1 MPRDTRAIFFDL
13 DDTLYPLER
22 FVWSGFDAVAA
33 HLNRLFA
40 VDPELAGTVL
50 RQAFTT
56 SGRGR
61 ELQICL
67 RYFDLPDALAPSLL
81 NIMRSH
87 QPILDLPVVA
97 SQALASLANGWR
109 IGIVT
114 NGPVEIQKR
123 KVEALGLAPRVDT
136 IVFADGHAAK
146 PAAEPFLEAARR
158 LGVGP
163 RRSVFVGND
172 PVCDV
177 YGAWRLGMKTIYV
190 AGRSATHPAALMAD
204 ASVRSLV
211 EVPEIAERLVA

>member
-1 MPRDTRAIFFDL
+1 MLRDTRAIIFDL

-22 FVWSGFDAVAA
+22 FVLSGFDAVAA
-33 HLNRLFA
+33 HLDRLFA
-40 VDPELAGTVL
+40 IDPDDARLVL
-50 RQAFTT
+50 QQAFTNG
-56 SGRGR
+56 GRGR

-67 RYFDLPDALAPSLL
+67 RHFGLPVALAPSL
-81 NIMRSH
+81 ITVIREH
-87 QPILDLPVVA
+87 EPAIDLPA
-97 SQALASLANGWR
+97 PTDDALAYLANGWR

-114 NGPVEIQKR
+114 NGPVEIQQR
-123 KVEALGLAPRVDT
+123 KVDALGLAHRVDT
-136 IVFADGHAAK
+136 IVFAEGPTAK

-158 LGVGP
+158 LGVGA
-163 RRSVFVGND
+163 RRTIFVGND

-190 AGRSATHPAALMAD
+190 AEGSATHPAALMAD